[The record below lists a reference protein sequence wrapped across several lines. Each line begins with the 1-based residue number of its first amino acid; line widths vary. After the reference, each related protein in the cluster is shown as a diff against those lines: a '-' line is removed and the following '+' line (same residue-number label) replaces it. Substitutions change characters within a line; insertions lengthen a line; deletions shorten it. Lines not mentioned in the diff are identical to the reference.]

1 MTERL
6 VIALPAVVEPG
17 RADAHWWRV
26 ANGAVLEAGAD
37 TGWLGHAAP
46 ADGTAGLPLV
56 ALAPA
61 ALARLVFGEPVGS
74 TERQVA
80 AVARSAAL
88 EDSLAAP
95 ETLHAV
101 SVVKLLGEGRNPEL
115 RRTVTAVVANSAML
129 EWLEWL
135 KGHGADP
142 EAIVPA
148 GLLLPH
154 SDRWTAATVGA
165 EAIAGRGDLVF
176 PHEPALTAALA
187 GAEEVEEL
195 TSIEVERRLALLAD
209 LPPLNLRTGLFAR
222 RRLFLLDWARVRE
235 LAALAAAIPLIGLLV
250 VLVTIIRLNAD
261 SDRLESEAAALA
273 SRALGRPVTVETA
286 GAEVEARLAQGS
298 GSESPFT
305 PVAALYQQLQLTP
318 GAAASTLSWRADGT
332 LATSLAA
339 PRAEDLNRILIAL
352 QGAGYKVT
360 AVPRQGPDGRA
371 VADVTVRSGP

>member
-6 VIALPAVVEPG
+6 VIALPALVEPG

-26 ANGAVLEAGAD
+26 ADGAVIEAGAG
-37 TGWLGHAAP
+37 TGWLAHAVP
-46 ADGTAGLPLV
+46 SNGTPGLPLV

-95 ETLHAV
+95 QTLHAV
-101 SVVKLLGEGRNPEL
+101 SAVELLGKGEGRER

-135 KGHGADP
+135 KGHGADS

-154 SDRWTAATVGA
+154 GDRWIAATVGA
-165 EAIAGRGDLVF
+165 EPIAGRGDLVF
-176 PHEPALTAALA
+176 PHEPAITAALV

-195 TSIEVERRLALLAD
+195 TTAEVERRLALLAEV
-209 LPPLNLRTGLFAR
+209 PPLNLRTGPFAR

-235 LAALAAAIPLIGLLV
+235 LAALAATVPLIGLFI

-261 SDRLESEAAALA
+261 SDRLDAEAAALA
-273 SRALGRPVTVETA
+273 SRALARPVTIETA
-286 GAEVEARLAQGS
+286 GSEVEARLAGGVGS
-298 GSESPFT
+298 DSPFT

-318 GAAASTLSWRADGT
+318 GAAASTLSWQANGT
-332 LATSLAA
+332 LAASLAT
-339 PRAEDLNRILIAL
+339 PRADELNRILIAL

-360 AVPRQGPDGRA
+360 AVPRQGPDGRTA
-371 VADVTVRSGP
+371 ADVTIRSRP